1 MLKNHLTK
9 KQLEVI
15 DEKFI
20 EWTIGLGKTDA
31 RINIFNNLLNIPY
44 GINLNIHDVKNC
56 SRIFDEKIAHCIP
69 KHFILAHMFQK
80 LGIEV
85 RLISIPFNW
94 NSLLKDFPKQ
104 IRRRAGD
111 LPDSLHLA
119 CECKI
124 NSRWILVDCSLDS
137 KLKAAGFHI
146 NDDWDGYSDTIP
158 AVVPNQILRHNT
170 VDERL
175 ELEKKFSAR
184 NCDKVQFFDFL
195 NRYLDQLRTSML

>member
-1 MLKNHLTK
+1 MLQDHLAK

-15 DEKFI
+15 DEKFV
-20 EWTIGLGKTDA
+20 EWTAGVSKTDA

-44 GINLNIHDVKNC
+44 GINLNIHDVRNC
-56 SRIFDEKIAHCIP
+56 SRIFDEKMAHCIP

-80 LGIEV
+80 LGLEV
-85 RLISIPFNW
+85 KLISIPFNW
-94 NSLLKDFPKQ
+94 NSFSEYLPKQ
-104 IRRRAGD
+104 IRKKAEN

-124 NSRWILVDCSLDS
+124 NNRWILVDCSLDS
-137 KLKAAGFHI
+137 KLKALGFHI
-146 NDDWDGYSDTIP
+146 NDNWDGYSNTIP

-175 ELEKKFSAR
+175 ELEKRFSAK
-184 NCDKVQFFDFL
+184 NCNKIQFFNLL
-195 NRYLDQLRTSML
+195 NRYLAQLRL